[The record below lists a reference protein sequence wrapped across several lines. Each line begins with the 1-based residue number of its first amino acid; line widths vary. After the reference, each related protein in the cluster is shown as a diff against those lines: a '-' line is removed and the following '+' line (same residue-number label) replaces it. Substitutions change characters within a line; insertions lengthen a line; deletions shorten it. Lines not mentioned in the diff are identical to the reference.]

1 MGCCGSKNA
10 TIEENKIPQRK
21 REEVSLKTTME
32 KKASTGKTITYLTP
46 AEEPKEDKKW
56 KRIPIPDTV
65 KVNCHEHEIKKFTD
79 TTQDDWMC
87 NGINIYPKGCYSG
100 ITDFH

>member
-32 KKASTGKTITYLTP
+32 KKASTGKLTYLTP